1 MLGTLAEV
9 VGNAARR
16 FGDRTAVVVEDRS
29 FTFNEVDELTNRL
42 ANGLTAMGVGAGDR
56 VTLYA
61 PNSWEWLIGY
71 YGTLKVGAVINP
83 INVMLTPEEVQFV
96 VENCEA
102 KAILAGA
109 DKGEALMDVKAATP
123 LDEVIL
129 FGDGT
134 PTGARSFDTVLAE
147 ADPVFEAATPE
158 SGEVASIC
166 YTSGTTGHPKGAML
180 SHDAVLVST
189 AMTAL
194 MHVRTGHDTTVTAL
208 PCAHVY
214 GNVLMNATFLYG
226 TKFVLVP
233 RFEEVAVL
241 EAIQNHKATIFDG
254 VPTAFLYL
262 LAHPDLDKY
271 DLSSL
276 TRCSVGG
283 QTMPIAKAEDFEA
296 RFGCPILELWG
307 MTELAGPATCN
318 TLYGQNRHGTVGIAL
333 PYVECRIADIADA
346 ATTMPTGEVGEL
358 MCRGPIVMEGYFGN
372 EAATKETIEVD
383 GWLHTGDLAKTDDD
397 GYFYIV
403 DRKKDMILTAGF
415 NVYPAELERVVSMH
429 PAVAMVGVGSLPDE
443 TKGEIAKAYIVL
455 KPDAACTE
463 AEIEALCRE
472 HLAAYKVPRAV
483 QFVDDLPKTS
493 TGKIMRRELK
503 TLEA

>member
-1 MLGTLAEV
+1 MPGTLAEI
-9 VGNAARR
+9 VGTAARR
-16 FGDRTAVVVEDRS
+16 FGDRTALVVEDRS
-29 FTFNEVDELTNRL
+29 FTFNEVDQLANRL
-42 ANGLTAMGVGAGDR
+42 ANGLTAMGIEAGDR
-56 VTLYA
+56 ITLYA
-61 PNSWEWLIGY
+61 PNSWEWLIAY
-71 YGTLKVGAVINP
+71 YGALKTGAVINP
-83 INVMLTPEEVQFV
+83 INVMLTAEEVQFV

-123 LDEVIL
+123 LQEVIL
-129 FGDGT
+129 FGDGA
-134 PTGARSFDTVLAE
+134 PAGARSFDTVLAD
-147 ADPVFEAATPE
+147 ADPTFEAATPE
-158 SGEVASIC
+158 SGEMATIC

-180 SHDAVLVST
+180 SHDAVLAST

-233 RFEEVAVL
+233 RFEEAAVL
-241 EAIQNHKATIFDG
+241 EAIQTHRATMFDG
-254 VPTAFLYL
+254 VPTAFFYL
-262 LAHPDLDKY
+262 LAYPDLDKY

-283 QTMPIAKAEDFEA
+283 QTMPAAKAEEFEA
-296 RFGCPILELWG
+296 KVGCPILELWG

-318 TLYGQNRHGTVGIAL
+318 TFYGENRHGSIGL
-333 PYVECRIADIADA
+333 PLPNVECRIGDIADA
-346 ATTMPTGEVGEL
+346 AKTMPAGEVGEL
-358 MCRGPIVMEGYFGN
+358 MCRGPIVMNGYFGN
-372 EAATKETIEVD
+372 EAATKETIEAD
-383 GWLHTGDLAKTDDD
+383 GWLHSGDLAKIDDD
-397 GYFYIV
+397 GFFHIV

-455 KPDAACTE
+455 KPGATCSE
-463 AEIEALCRE
+463 ADIEALCRE

-493 TGKIMRRELK
+493 TGKIMRRHLK
-503 TLEA
+503 TLDA